1 MTSSA
6 SARLAEIS
14 RISARDR
21 QLIRFYRG
29 QADSMDVQPDKV
41 AALTQAARALDAAGI
56 PYALIGGVAVGIH
69 SGSARATVDVDFAAA
84 AAVDRT
90 KVVAALECAGLR
102 KTGEF
107 PHSLN
112 FRHSSGEPVQLAID
126 PAFDVMI
133 ERAERFDV
141 GGVRVA
147 IVRKDDLIAMKQRA
161 AADPARRKSK
171 RLRDQADVEL
181 LRGDVPDPDEGW

>member
-1 MTSSA
+1 MGSSA
-6 SARLAEIS
+6 FTRLGEIS

-21 QLIRFYRG
+21 RLIQLYRG
-29 QADSMDVQPDKV
+29 QANSMDVEPDKV
-41 AALTQAARALDAAGI
+41 AALRDAALALDAEGI

-69 SGSARATVDVDFAAA
+69 SGSVRATVDVDFAAA

-90 KVVAALECAGLR
+90 RVIRTLESAGLR

-107 PHSLN
+107 AHSLN
-112 FRHSSGEPVQLAID
+112 FRHASGEPVQVAID

-147 IVRKDDLIAMKQRA
+147 IVRKDDLITMKERA
-161 AADPARRKSK
+161 AGDPARRKSK
-171 RLRDQADVEL
+171 RLRDQADIEL